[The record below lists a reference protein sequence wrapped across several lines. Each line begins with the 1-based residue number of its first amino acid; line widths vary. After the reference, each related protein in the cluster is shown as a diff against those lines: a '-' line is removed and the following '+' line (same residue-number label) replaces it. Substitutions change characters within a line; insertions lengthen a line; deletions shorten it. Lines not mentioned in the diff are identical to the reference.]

1 MAIPTGFPAA
11 LLAAGILLLPVASGQ
26 PSRPSSP
33 SPPGGTTTPPGSNP
47 GGPRGGSPNGGNPNN
62 QPTPD
67 ASPNSNRPL
76 FISGVVALDD
86 GSVLPPNVALVRVC
100 GVATRIEGYA
110 NSKGYFSLDLGS
122 RNDGVLQDASIS
134 GLGTVGAP
142 PGNFGDTS
150 GNNER
155 QFLGCELKAQVAGYQ
170 SQRVDLGIRRALD
183 NPDVGTIL
191 LHRIAATEGKTV
203 SATTLAAPKGARKSL
218 QKGLDLEKKRKIAE
232 AQASLQEAVDAYPRF
247 AEGWFELGRV
257 QAVQGQFDAARESFD
272 HAIQSDSGYVPPYI
286 EISMLELRAQ
296 KWQELADI
304 TDKAVRLDPFGF
316 PQEFFFNAVAN
327 YNLHRVDAAEQ
338 SARRAEKLDTR
349 HQIPQVS
356 HLLGTI
362 LADRHDFAAAA
373 AEMRDYLKFAP
384 QATDAAAVRSQLDEL
399 EKAAAGA
406 AAPQ

>member
-1 MAIPTGFPAA
+1 MAIPNGFPAA
-11 LLAAGILLLPVASGQ
+11 LLAALLLPVALGQKSG
-26 PSRPSSP
+26 SSSP
-33 SPPGGTTTPPGSNP
+33 PPPASTAPGGNPGGT
-47 GGPRGGSPNGGNPNN
+47 RGGTPSPNN
-62 QPTPD
+62 QPTPNPNP
-67 ASPNSNRPL
+67 SPSSNRPL

-86 GSVLPPNVALVRVC
+86 GSVLPPNVTIVRVC

-122 RNDGVLQDASIS
+122 RNDGVVQDASTS
-134 GLGTVGAP
+134 GFGTAGVP
-142 PGNFGDTS
+142 PGPFGETS
-150 GNNER
+150 GTNDR
-155 QFLGCELKAQVAGYQ
+155 QLLGCELKAQVAGYQ
-170 SQRVDLGIRRALD
+170 SQGVDLGMRRALD

-191 LHRIAATEGKTV
+191 LHRIAATEGKTI

-247 AEGWFELGRV
+247 AVGWFELGRV

-272 HAIQSDSGYVPPYI
+272 HSIQSDSGYVPPYI
-286 EISMLELRAQ
+286 EISKLEARAQ
-296 KWQELADI
+296 KWQALADI

-316 PQEFFFNAVAN
+316 PQEFFLNAVAN
-327 YNLHRVDAAEQ
+327 YNLHRADAAEQ

-362 LADRHDFAAAA
+362 LADRHDFAGAA
-373 AEMRDYLKFAP
+373 AEMRDYLRFAP

>member
-1 MAIPTGFPAA
+1 M
-11 LLAAGILLLPVASGQ
+11 
-26 PSRPSSP
+26 
-33 SPPGGTTTPPGSNP
+33 
-47 GGPRGGSPNGGNPNN
+47 
-62 QPTPD
+62 
-67 ASPNSNRPL
+67 

-122 RNDGVLQDASIS
+122 RNDGVLQDASTN
-134 GLGTVGAP
+134 GLGTLGAP
-142 PGNFGDTS
+142 PGSFGDTS
-150 GNNER
+150 SNNDR
-155 QFLGCELKAQVAGYQ
+155 LRLVGCELKAQVAGYQ
-170 SQRVDLGIRRALD
+170 SQQVDLSMRRALD

-286 EISMLELRAQ
+286 EIAKLELRAQ

-316 PQEFFFNAVAN
+316 PQEFFLNAVAN

-356 HLLGTI
+356 HLLGAI
-362 LADRHDFAAAA
+362 LADRHDFAGAA

>member
-1 MAIPTGFPAA
+1 MAIPNGFPAA
-11 LLAAGILLLPVASGQ
+11 LLAVGILLLPVALGQ
-26 PSRPSSP
+26 QSRPGSSP
-33 SPPGGTTTPPGSNP
+33 PPSSTSPGGNPGGT
-47 GGPRGGSPNGGNPNN
+47 RGGTPSPNN
-62 QPTPD
+62 QPTPN
-67 ASPNSNRPL
+67 ANPNPNRPW
-76 FISGVVALDD
+76 FISGVVTLDD
-86 GSVLPPNVALVRVC
+86 GSVLPLNVALVLAC
-100 GVATRIEGYA
+100 GITTRIEGYA

-122 RNDGVLQDASIS
+122 RNDGVLQDASTS
-134 GLGTVGAP
+134 GLGAAGVP
-142 PGNFGDTS
+142 PGPLGDTS
-150 GNNER
+150 GISGINDR
-155 QFLGCELKAQVAGYQ
+155 QLLGCELKAQVAGYQ
-170 SQRVDLGIRRALD
+170 SQRVDLGMRRALD

-203 SATTLAAPKGARKSL
+203 SATTLAAPKGARRSL

-286 EISMLELRAQ
+286 EISKLELRAQ

-362 LADRHDFAAAA
+362 LADRHEFAGAA

>member
-1 MAIPTGFPAA
+1 MAIPNGFPAA
-11 LLAAGILLLPVASGQ
+11 LLAAGTLFLPVALGPQ
-26 PSRPSSP
+26 SRPSS
-33 SPPGGTTTPPGSNP
+33 SPPPSSTSPGSNP
-47 GGPRGGSPNGGNPNN
+47 GGTRGGTPSPNN
-62 QPTPD
+62 QPTPN
-67 ASPNSNRPL
+67 ASPSSKGPV

-86 GSVLPPNVALVRVC
+86 GSVLPPNVALVSVC
-100 GVATRIEGYA
+100 GIATRIEGYA
-110 NSKGYFSLDLGS
+110 NSKGYFSLDLSS
-122 RNDGVLQDASIS
+122 RNDGVLQDASTS
-134 GLGTVGAP
+134 GFGTVGAP

-150 GNNER
+150 SINNR
-155 QFLGCELKAQVAGYQ
+155 PSLLGCELKAQVAGYQ
-170 SQRVDLGIRRALD
+170 SQRVDLGMRRALD

-247 AEGWFELGRV
+247 AEGWFELGRL

-286 EISMLELRAQ
+286 EISKLELRAQ
-296 KWQELADI
+296 NWQELADI

-338 SARRAEKLDTR
+338 SARRAERLDTR

>member
-1 MAIPTGFPAA
+1 M
-11 LLAAGILLLPVASGQ
+11 
-26 PSRPSSP
+26 
-33 SPPGGTTTPPGSNP
+33 
-47 GGPRGGSPNGGNPNN
+47 
-62 QPTPD
+62 
-67 ASPNSNRPL
+67 

-86 GSVLPPNVALVRVC
+86 GSVLPPNVALVLVC

-122 RNDGVLQDASIS
+122 RNDGVLQDASTN
-134 GLGTVGAP
+134 GVGTLGAP
-142 PGNFGDTS
+142 PGPLGDTS
-150 GNNER
+150 GISGINDR
-155 QFLGCELKAQVAGYQ
+155 QWLGCELKAQVAGYQ
-170 SQRVDLGIRRALD
+170 SQRVDLGMRRALD

-232 AQASLQEAVDAYPRF
+232 AQASLKEAVDAYPRF

-286 EISMLELRAQ
+286 EISNLELRAQ

-362 LADRHDFAAAA
+362 LADRHDFAGAA

>member
-1 MAIPTGFPAA
+1 MAIPNGFPAA
-11 LLAAGILLLPVASGQ
+11 LLAVGILLLPVALGQ
-26 PSRPSSP
+26 QSRPGSSP
-33 SPPGGTTTPPGSNP
+33 PPSSTSPGGNPGGT
-47 GGPRGGSPNGGNPNN
+47 RGGTPSPNN
-62 QPTPD
+62 QPTPN
-67 ASPNSNRPL
+67 ANPNPNRPW
-76 FISGVVALDD
+76 FISGVVTLDD
-86 GSVLPPNVALVRVC
+86 GSVLPLNVALVLAC
-100 GVATRIEGYA
+100 GITTRIEGYA

-122 RNDGVLQDASIS
+122 RNDGVLQDASTS
-134 GLGTVGAP
+134 GLGTIGAP

-150 GNNER
+150 GNNDR
-155 QFLGCELKAQVAGYQ
+155 QPLLGCELKAQVPGYQ
-170 SQRVDLGIRRALD
+170 SQRVDLGMRRALD

-232 AQASLQEAVDAYPRF
+232 AQASLKEAVDAYPRF

-286 EISMLELRAQ
+286 EISKLELRAQ

-362 LADRHDFAAAA
+362 LADRHDFAGAA

>member
-1 MAIPTGFPAA
+1 MKLSA
-11 LLAAGILLLPVASGQ
+11 V
-26 PSRPSSP
+26 
-33 SPPGGTTTPPGSNP
+33 
-47 GGPRGGSPNGGNPNN
+47 
-62 QPTPD
+62 
-67 ASPNSNRPL
+67 
-76 FISGVVALDD
+76 
-86 GSVLPPNVALVRVC
+86 
-100 GVATRIEGYA
+100 
-110 NSKGYFSLDLGS
+110 
-122 RNDGVLQDASIS
+122 
-134 GLGTVGAP
+134 
-142 PGNFGDTS
+142 
-150 GNNER
+150 
-155 QFLGCELKAQVAGYQ
+155 
-170 SQRVDLGIRRALD
+170 IRRALD

-232 AQASLQEAVDAYPRF
+232 AQASLEEAVDAYPRF

-338 SARRAEKLDTR
+338 SARRAEKLDTQ

-362 LADRHDFAAAA
+362 LADRRDFAGAA
-373 AEMRDYLKFAP
+373 AEIRDYLKFAP